1 LLNIPA
7 HIDGESRGVVGAG
20 GRKVSG
26 WWKNINSIKNRSFD
40 EIDCWFANFIFIQAG
55 NGEDSLFWNDHWLEE
70 WMSLLD
76 RFPRLVYLF
85 TDQRVSVGEMCSRGR
100 DVGGCGWSCSH
111 PLFVWEVL
119 MLIGCCGMLNNV
131 VLQPNKIDRWLW
143 RSLLSNVFTVKG
155 AYQSLTRLR
164 SGTCIE
170 FYRVGLE

>member
-1 LLNIPA
+1 
-7 HIDGESRGVVGAG
+7 
-20 GRKVSG
+20 
-26 WWKNINSIKNRSFD
+26 
-40 EIDCWFANFIFIQAG
+40 
-55 NGEDSLFWNDHWLEE
+55 
-70 WMSLLD
+70 M
-76 RFPRLVYLF
+76 
-85 TDQRVSVGEMCSRGR
+85 
-100 DVGGCGWSCSH
+100 GGCGWSWRH